1 MIFRISDHD
10 QRFPGCGSFPGETR
24 GGKPKRMS
32 TLAYVKNFISD
43 KYIASITPTSDFGV
57 KKVCSKIDFSRCNL
71 VVEYGPG
78 TGVFTNYLL
87 TRMGPDSLLIMIERN
102 ANFANLLRKKFRDPR
117 AVVVN
122 DCASNIPEILAEW
135 RKPSADYVIS
145 GIPFSFLPPILKDRI
160 LRNSYT
166 ALRPGGKF
174 LAYQTFYQSNNHLKA
189 HLDKIFHFVRVEYE
203 MLNLPPLRIYE
214 ARK

>member
-1 MIFRISDHD
+1 
-10 QRFPGCGSFPGETR
+10 
-24 GGKPKRMS
+24 MS
-32 TLAYVKNFISD
+32 TLSYMKNFISD

-57 KKVCSKIDFSRCNL
+57 KKVCGKIDFSRCGL

-87 TRMGPDSLLIMIERN
+87 TKMRTDSLLITLERN
-102 ANFANLLRKKFRDPR
+102 ANFADLLRKKIRDPR
-117 AVVVN
+117 VIVIN
-122 DCASNIPEILAEW
+122 GCASSILNAVSECG
-135 RKPSADYVIS
+135 KPYADYVIS
-145 GIPFSFLPPILKDRI
+145 GIPFSFLPDGMKNRI
-160 LRNSYT
+160 LCNSFT

-189 HLDKIFHFVRVEYE
+189 HLDRIFDFVRVEYE

>member
-1 MIFRISDHD
+1 
-10 QRFPGCGSFPGETR
+10 
-24 GGKPKRMS
+24 MS
-32 TLAYVKNFISD
+32 TLSYMKNFISD

-57 KKVCSKIDFSRCNL
+57 RKVCSKIDFSRCRL
-71 VVEYGPG
+71 IVEYGPG
-78 TGVFTNYLL
+78 TGVFTKHLL
-87 TRMGPDSLLIMIERN
+87 QKMGPDSLLIMIERN
-102 ANFANLLRKKFRDPR
+102 ANFANLLRKKVRDPR

-122 DCASNIPEILAEW
+122 ECASNILQTLAEFG
-135 RKPSADYVIS
+135 KPFTDYVIS
-145 GIPFSFLPPILKDRI
+145 GIPFSFLTDQQKNRI
-160 LRNSYT
+160 LQNSFT

-189 HLDKIFHFVRVEYE
+189 HLDRIFDFVRVEYE

>member
-1 MIFRISDHD
+1 
-10 QRFPGCGSFPGETR
+10 
-24 GGKPKRMS
+24 MS
-32 TLAYVKNFISD
+32 TLSYMKNFISD

-87 TRMGPDSLLIMIERN
+87 ARMGPDSLLIMIERN
-102 ANFANLLRKKFRDPR
+102 ANFAKLLRKKIRDPR

-122 DCASNIPEILAEW
+122 ECASNIRDILEEFG
-135 RKPSADYVIS
+135 KPSADYVIS
-145 GIPFSFLPPILKDRI
+145 GIPFSFLSISLKDRI
-160 LRNSYT
+160 LRNSHA
-166 ALRPGGKF
+166 ALRPEGKF

-189 HLDKIFHFVRVEYE
+189 HLDRIFDFVRVEYE

>member
-1 MIFRISDHD
+1 
-10 QRFPGCGSFPGETR
+10 
-24 GGKPKRMS
+24 MS
-32 TLAYVKNFISD
+32 TLSYMKNFITD

-57 KKVCSKIDFSRCNL
+57 KKVCGKIDFSRCRL

-78 TGVFTNYLL
+78 TGVFTKYLL
-87 TRMGPDSLLIMIERN
+87 AKMGPDSLLITIERN
-102 ANFANLLRKKFRDPR
+102 GNFANLLRRKIRDPR
-117 AVVVN
+117 AIVVN
-122 DCASNIPEILAEW
+122 DCASNILDILQEL

-145 GIPFSFLPPILKDRI
+145 GIPFSFLPTSLKDRI
-160 LRNSYT
+160 LRNSFT

-189 HLDKIFHFVRVEYE
+189 HLDRIFDFVRVEYE

>member
-1 MIFRISDHD
+1 
-10 QRFPGCGSFPGETR
+10 
-24 GGKPKRMS
+24 MS
-32 TLAYVKNFISD
+32 TLSYVKNFITD

-57 KKVCSKIDFSRCNL
+57 KKVCSKIDFSRCSL

-102 ANFANLLRKKFRDPR
+102 ANFANLLRKKVRDPR
-117 AVVVN
+117 AIVVN
-122 DCASNIPEILAEW
+122 DCASNIHEILQEL

-145 GIPFSFLPPILKDRI
+145 GIPFSFLSTSLKDRI
-160 LRNSYT
+160 LRNSFT

-189 HLDKIFHFVRVEYE
+189 HLDRIFDFVRVEYE